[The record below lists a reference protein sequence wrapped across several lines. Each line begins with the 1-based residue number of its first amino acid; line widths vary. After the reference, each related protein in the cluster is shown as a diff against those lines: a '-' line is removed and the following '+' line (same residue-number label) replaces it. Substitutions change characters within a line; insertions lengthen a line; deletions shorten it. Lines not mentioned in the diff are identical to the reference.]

1 MSDDNLMRA
10 TVTESNGE
18 ISCTVEETNR
28 IRIALGLKPLDTTSK
43 KNKEQEAVD
52 NFKQNTTLLE
62 K

>member
-52 NFKQNTTLLE
+52 NFKQNYGY
-62 K
+62 